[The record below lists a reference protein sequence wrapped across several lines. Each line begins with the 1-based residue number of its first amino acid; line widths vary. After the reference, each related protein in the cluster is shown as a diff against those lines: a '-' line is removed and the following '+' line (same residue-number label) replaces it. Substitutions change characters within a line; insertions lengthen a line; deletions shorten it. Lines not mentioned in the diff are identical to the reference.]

1 MARTTLQQSAQSL
14 SSSNTTTQ
22 LRNSRTVTDTDAT
35 PQTTIL
41 SHVPTDHHTV
51 PALPQIQPRT
61 IPPAPAPAP
70 NNHAP
75 TNPVRQIQTLPDQ
88 TVHSGAV
95 VSVLDPNATP
105 FVSHG
110 NTQDATG
117 HVTGHTQQKTKPK
130 AKRNNPPT
138 DKAST
143 QIEFLKLEISTLQAK
158 LQKQDDD
165 LKDLKYRNNILM
177 TRNKSLEELK
187 QQEIHEKYFPSQ
199 GPHVQNN
206 TGACTGH
213 GHGYTCCVQPV
224 CHSRQHV
231 CSTTHHNQC
240 SGQNT
245 EIELI
250 NDKLEDLSRSLQK
263 QQQALDSLLHLSE
276 VTWPRT
282 DSDTPPAAPPSQ
294 TPPGTSLS
302 SSSPPPSQ
310 PLPISPM
317 MPSGQADNSAISLD
331 GFMFG
336 EECDNEHLN

>member
-1 MARTTLQQSAQSL
+1 
-14 SSSNTTTQ
+14 
-22 LRNSRTVTDTDAT
+22 
-35 PQTTIL
+35 
-41 SHVPTDHHTV
+41 
-51 PALPQIQPRT
+51 
-61 IPPAPAPAP
+61 
-70 NNHAP
+70 
-75 TNPVRQIQTLPDQ
+75 
-88 TVHSGAV
+88 
-95 VSVLDPNATP
+95 
-105 FVSHG
+105 
-110 NTQDATG
+110 
-117 HVTGHTQQKTKPK
+117 
-130 AKRNNPPT
+130 
-138 DKAST
+138 
-143 QIEFLKLEISTLQAK
+143 
-158 LQKQDDD
+158 
-165 LKDLKYRNNILM
+165 M

-187 QQEIHEKYFPSQ
+187 QQEFHEKYFPSQ

-206 TGACTGH
+206 TSACTGH

-224 CHSRQHV
+224 CLSRQHV